1 MESSEKKQIQSTA
14 VGTSVLTTER
24 ATEQVETPARV
35 IRVAQVIGATGCGGI
50 ESVIMNYYRHVD
62 RTKVQFDL
70 FVNETSKIVTEEE
83 VAALGGK
90 VILIPKI
97 TRHPFRYIKFMTEQ
111 FTRGQYDIVHVNIN
125 ALSVFPLLAAKR
137 AGIPVRVL
145 HNHSTWGRHEPF
157 RNLVKFF
164 LRPFARRYA
173 TDYAACSQRAAEW
186 MYGKRKVKA
195 GKVTV
200 FNNAIDLNRFAF
212 RPETRARIREE
223 NGWEEDFIVGHIGR
237 FMKQKNH
244 EFLVK
249 IFAEV
254 VKREPRARL
263 VLVGDGELR
272 PKVMRQVE
280 RLGLAGRVSFVGT
293 VANPED
299 YYMAFDA
306 FVLPSRYEGLPV
318 VGVEAQATGL
328 PCFFSEKVTREV
340 LLTPGAKMLPLDSP
354 AHWAEEILTHRQEES
369 CRSAREMQS
378 SFDLQMQAGRL
389 TEHYLRLIY
398 GNNDAV

>member
-1 MESSEKKQIQSTA
+1 MESRENTRTQSTA
-14 VGTSVLTTER
+14 VETSVLTTEQVI
-24 ATEQVETPARV
+24 EQVESPARV

-50 ESVIMNYYRHVD
+50 ESVIMNYYRHID

-83 VAALGGK
+83 VAALGGRI
-90 VILIPKI
+90 ILTPKI

-145 HNHSTWGRHEPF
+145 HNHSTWGRHEPL

-173 TDYAACSQRAAEW
+173 TDYAACSQRAAVW
-186 MYGKRKVKA
+186 VYGKRKVKA

-200 FNNAIDLNRFAF
+200 FNNAVDPSRFAF

-272 PKVMRQVE
+272 EKVLRQVE
-280 RLGLAGRVSFVGT
+280 KLGLAGRVSFVGT

-354 AHWAEEILTHRQEES
+354 ARWAEEICAGAPQSDRGDFAASIPAFDIREQGKQMTMFYES
-369 CRSAREMQS
+369 ITR
-378 SFDLQMQAGRL
+378 
-389 TEHYLRLIY
+389 
-398 GNNDAV
+398 

>member
-1 MESSEKKQIQSTA
+1 MESREKKQIQSTA

-24 ATEQVETPARV
+24 ATEQVGNPTRV

-50 ESVIMNYYRHVD
+50 ESVIMNYYRHID

-70 FVNETSKIVTEEE
+70 FVNETSKIVTEDE
-83 VAALGGK
+83 VAALGGRT
-90 VILIPKI
+90 ILTPKI
-97 TRHPFRYIKFMTEQ
+97 TRHPFRYIKFMTDRFQ
-111 FTRGQYDIVHVNIN
+111 RGQYDIVHVNIN

-145 HNHSTWGRHEPF
+145 HNHSTWGRHEPL

-173 TDYAACSQRAAEW
+173 TDYAACSQRAAVW

-200 FNNAIDLNRFAF
+200 FNNAIDPSRFAF
-212 RPETRARIREE
+212 RPETRTKIREE
-223 NGWEEDFIVGHIGR
+223 NGWGEDFIIGHIGR

-263 VLVGDGELR
+263 VLVGDGELKQ
-272 PKVMRQVE
+272 KVMRQVD

-318 VGVEAQATGL
+318 VGVEAQASGL
-328 PCFFSEKVTREV
+328 PCFFSDKVTREV

-354 AHWAEEILTHRQEES
+354 AHWAEEILEHRTDEF
-369 CRSAREMQS
+369 RK
-378 SFDLQMQAGRL
+378 
-389 TEHYLRLIY
+389 
-398 GNNDAV
+398 

>member
-1 MESSEKKQIQSTA
+1 MESRENTRTQSTA
-14 VGTSVLTTER
+14 VETSVLTTEQP
-24 ATEQVETPARV
+24 TEHVETPARV

-50 ESVIMNYYRHVD
+50 ESVIMNYYRHID

-83 VAALGGK
+83 VAALGGRI
-90 VILIPKI
+90 ILTPKI
-97 TRHPFRYIKFMTEQ
+97 TRHPFRYIRYMTEQ
-111 FTRGQYDIVHVNIN
+111 FLRGQYDIVHVNIN

-145 HNHSTWGRHEPF
+145 HNHSTWGRHEPL
-157 RNLVKFF
+157 RNLVKML
-164 LRPFARRYA
+164 LRPTAKWFA

-200 FNNAIDLNRFAF
+200 FNNAVDPSRFAF

-223 NGWEEDFIVGHIGR
+223 NGWEEDFIIGHIGR

-272 PKVMRQVE
+272 EKVMRQVE
-280 RLGLAGRVSFVGT
+280 CLGLTGRVSFVGM

-354 AHWAEEILTHRQEES
+354 AHWAEEICACAPQSDRRDDTASIAAFDIREQGKQMAVYYES
-369 CRSAREMQS
+369 ITR
-378 SFDLQMQAGRL
+378 
-389 TEHYLRLIY
+389 
-398 GNNDAV
+398 

>member
-1 MESSEKKQIQSTA
+1 MQN
-14 VGTSVLTTER
+14 TE
-24 ATEQVETPARV
+24 RV
-35 IRVAQVIGATGCGGI
+35 IRVAQVIGMAIDGGVEACI
-50 ESVIMNYYRHVD
+50 INYYRHID
-62 RTKVQFDL
+62 RTRVQFDF
-70 FVNETSKIVTEEE
+70 FVESTSKIIDKDEIE
-83 VAALGGK
+83 AMGGRV
-90 VILIPKI
+90 VIIPHYS
-97 TRHPFRYIKFMTEQ
+97 HPFTYLRVLERLFREG
-111 FTRGQYDIVHVNIN
+111 RYDIVHSDMNTV
-125 ALSVFPLLAAKR
+125 SVLPLLAAKR

-145 HNHSTWGRHEPF
+145 HNHSTWGRHEPI
-157 RNLVKFF
+157 RNLMKFF

-173 TDYAACSQRAAEW
+173 TDYAACSQRAAVW

-200 FNNAIDLNRFAF
+200 FNNAVDPSRFAF

-223 NGWEEDFIVGHIGR
+223 NGWEDDFIIGHIGR

-254 VKREPRARL
+254 VKRELRARL
-263 VLVGDGELR
+263 VLIGDGELKQ
-272 PKVMRQVE
+272 KVMRQVD

-299 YYMAFDA
+299 YYMVFDA

-318 VGVEAQATGL
+318 VGVEAQTAGL
-328 PCFFSEKVTREV
+328 PCFFSDKVTREV

-354 AHWAEEILTHRQEES
+354 ARWAEEICTSVPQSDRGDFAASIPAFDIREQGKQMVAYYES
-369 CRSAREMQS
+369 AI
-378 SFDLQMQAGRL
+378 G
-389 TEHYLRLIY
+389 
-398 GNNDAV
+398 